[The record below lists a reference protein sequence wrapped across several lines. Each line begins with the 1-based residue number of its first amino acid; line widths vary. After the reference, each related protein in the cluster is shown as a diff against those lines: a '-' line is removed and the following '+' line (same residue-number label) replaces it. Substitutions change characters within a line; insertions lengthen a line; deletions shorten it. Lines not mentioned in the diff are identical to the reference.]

1 MTAKFLLSRRSSSDA
16 LLICA
21 NPNASAQLYPRR
33 ADLERRRLPMS
44 ANPAKPINSIAG
56 GGISGTDGC
65 GMDPEVE
72 ARVKG

>member
-56 GGISGTDGC
+56 G
-65 GMDPEVE
+65 
-72 ARVKG
+72 